1 MFVYNTYMSR
11 KLKEPCSILLFDSE
25 ENEVEFINYPTGLGY
40 SFYGVS
46 FNDCLSVGSLQNEK
60 YATLEEYLKARK
72 EIRDKCIKDCASL
85 LLSDGYYEMTQGLAI
100 LYQQYAKEYYD
111 EKKKYEG
118 HYKKFMKEEIYHLFN
133 DFFLYHPG
141 LNEEEKFYLDSR
153 FRLMSYDEKYIDN
166 AGHERTIGNVKENR
180 IFSKDEFIAS
190 VIENTKDYIER
201 EDGYDKEWID
211 FDTNDFNDLKETA
224 KEILKN
230 HSRVGLIGD
239 NTKGHVLEIKGLSL
253 DDFTL
258 YDYLRVKDKYIYWF
272 DK

>member
-1 MFVYNTYMSR
+1 MNR

-25 ENEVEFINYPTGLGY
+25 ENKVEFINYPTGLGY

-46 FNDCLSVGSLQNEK
+46 LYDCLSVGSLRNEK
-60 YATLEEYLKARK
+60 YATLEEYLKAGK
-72 EIRDKCIKDCASL
+72 EIRDKSIKDCASL
-85 LLSDGYYEMTQGLAI
+85 LLSEGYYEMTQGLAI
-100 LYQQYAKEYYD
+100 LYQQYAKEYY
-111 EKKKYEG
+111 EEERKYEG
-118 HYKKFMKEEIYHLFN
+118 HYKKFMKTEIYHLFN

-141 LNEEEKFYLDSR
+141 LNEDEKFYLDSR

-166 AGHERTIGNVKENR
+166 AGNERTIRSVKENK

-211 FDTNDFNDLKETA
+211 IDTDDLNDLKETA
-224 KEILKN
+224 KEILKTHN
-230 HSRVGLIGD
+230 RVGLIG
-239 NTKGHVLEIKGLSL
+239 NHTKGHVLEINGLSL